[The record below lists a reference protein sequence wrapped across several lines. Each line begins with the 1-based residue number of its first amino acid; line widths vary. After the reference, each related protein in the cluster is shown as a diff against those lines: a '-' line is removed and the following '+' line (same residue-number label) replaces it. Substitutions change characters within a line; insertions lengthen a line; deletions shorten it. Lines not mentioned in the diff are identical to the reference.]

1 VSVVIRERLSAFAQ
15 AALEWRGGVVD
26 WPPDKEDGE
35 AVLPPDVCLLL
46 KCPEAVTLSHQ
57 IRDGVMA
64 VNLASDFLERMEV
77 LFEAEP
83 FIGVFKIPGLYLKQS
98 SMEEPVARAFTWRNA
113 KVKVLSAQPT
123 QLEYQTWHFFV
134 SLHSEDRWEDTCSVT
149 INPAT
154 RVEIQMPDP
163 ATIASLTPNHEP
175 QANHLDTFDLA
186 VRLMVAKVKSRA
198 ANFIERI
205 DSKLKRDHKRL
216 HDYYNALLEET
227 DRKVAASKSETTDVK
242 RRELAEAVQLELR
255 RKSMEMDERYAV
267 KAEFK
272 PLALLRAQIPALEV
286 KLEVFRKQSRRIHTV
301 YWNPLMKQLEPLG
314 CASCGAG
321 VNSVFFSDKEVDPL
335 CPSCAERRGLGARR

>member
-1 VSVVIRERLSAFAQ
+1 MSEVIRERLSSFAQ
-15 AALEWRGGVVD
+15 AALEWGGGVVD

-35 AVLPPDVCLLL
+35 AILPPDVCLRL
-46 KCPEAVTLSHQ
+46 KCPEAIILSHQ
-57 IRDGVMA
+57 IRDGVLA
-64 VNLASDFLERMEV
+64 VNLASDFLERMEA

-123 QLEYQTWHFFV
+123 ALEYQTWHFFV

-163 ATIASLTPNHEP
+163 ATIVSLEPNTEP
-175 QANHLDTFDLA
+175 SANHPDTFDLA
-186 VRLMVAKVKSRA
+186 VKLVVAKVKSRA

-205 DSKLKRDHKRL
+205 DSKLQRDQKRL
-216 HDYYNALLEET
+216 HDYYNALLDET
-227 DRKVAASKSETTDVK
+227 DRKLAASKSETTGDK

-255 RKSMEMDERYAV
+255 RKSLEMDERYAV

-272 PLALLRAQIPALEV
+272 PLALLRTQMPTLAV

-301 YWNPLMKQLEPLG
+301 YWNPLMKQLEPLA
-314 CASCGAG
+314 CAGCGAG
-321 VNSVFFSDKEVDPL
+321 VNSVFFSDKEVEPF
-335 CPSCAERRGLGARR
+335 CPSCAEGEGLGARR